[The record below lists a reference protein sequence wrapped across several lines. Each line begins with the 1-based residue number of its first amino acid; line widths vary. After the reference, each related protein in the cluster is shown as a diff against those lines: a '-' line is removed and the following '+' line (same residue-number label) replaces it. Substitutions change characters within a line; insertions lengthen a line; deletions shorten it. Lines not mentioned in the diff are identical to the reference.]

1 MPVNQIPPSACGWNI
16 GEYMGSAAM
25 KRDLRTTLLALA
37 GGLLAVSAIASA
49 QEDPWDAT
57 ASDEEGSGSG
67 TTTAPTGTASTGAA
81 ASGAADFNQDLL
93 TIEEEVSSI
102 KEQVFRSKATLQLL
116 KEIVVVGS
124 SQGSQATIWHVNK
137 LGSGYTLESVAYF
150 LDGRGQF
157 AKSDP
162 TGVLDEQREFKVY
175 DSVLPPGN
183 HNLTVNMKLRGNGF
197 GVFSYVKNYTFN
209 VQSSTVFVAE
219 EGKNC
224 QVRVVANERKGIGRS
239 FTERPNVTFET
250 RCIRASDVVDGQ

>member
-1 MPVNQIPPSACGWNI
+1 MNMRVFKTSFLVLI
-16 GEYMGSAAM
+16 
-25 KRDLRTTLLALA
+25 A
-37 GGLLAVSAIASA
+37 GGLLVASTISSA
-49 QEDPWDAT
+49 QQDPAEDDAV
-57 ASDEEGSGSG
+57 AADE
-67 TTTAPTGTASTGAA
+67 TTEENS
-81 ASGAADFNQDLL
+81 ADFNQELL
-93 TIEEEVSSI
+93 SIEEEVSSL

-116 KEIVVVGS
+116 KEIVVQGTSEGS
-124 SQGSQATIWHVNK
+124 KATIWHVNK

-175 DSVLPPGN
+175 DGALPPGN

-209 VQSSTVFVAE
+209 VQSSTSFTAE

-239 FTERPNVTFET
+239 FTERPNVSFET
-250 RCIRASDVVDGQ
+250 RCIRLTDADQ

>member
-1 MPVNQIPPSACGWNI
+1 
-16 GEYMGSAAM
+16 M
-25 KRDLRTTLLALA
+25 KRDLRTALA
-37 GGLLAVSAIASA
+37 VLCGGLLAVSAIASA
-49 QEDPWDAT
+49 QDTPWDAAAT
-57 ASDEEGSGSG
+57 EGEEEGDGGG
-67 TTTAPTGTASTGAA
+67 TPSPTSSDGTAPTS
-81 ASGAADFNQDLL
+81 AADFNRELL

-116 KEIVVVGS
+116 KEIVVQGS
-124 SQGSQATIWHVNK
+124 AQGSQATIWHVNK

-175 DSVLPPGN
+175 DSALPPGN

-224 QVRVVANERKGIGRS
+224 LVRVVANERKGIGRS

-250 RCIRASDVVDGQ
+250 RCIRASDAPDGQ